1 MKTFA
6 TLALML
12 TLATFDVAWNTCG
25 ATLRSRTVAAAEK
38 RPLPALTLVGANGA
52 TLTTAALSPES
63 QWLLIYVTPGAPA
76 TDRLIEAMKTWELG
90 TGLRKVVFVIDAR
103 SPETAAWARR
113 LLPQTEE
120 TLPPRFFDAT
130 GEARTALR
138 VTGTPTLMG
147 IKDGEISWGLAG
159 VLNDPAAVEP
169 VIRNWIR

>member
-12 TLATFDVAWNTCG
+12 ALVTLDV
-25 ATLRSRTVAAAEK
+25 VAAEK
-38 RPLPALTLVGANGA
+38 RALPPLTLVNAAGETVTTA
-52 TLTTAALSPES
+52 TLSSES
-63 QWLLIYVTPGAPA
+63 QWLLIYVSPAAPA

-103 SPETAAWARR
+103 TPDTTPWAEK

-120 TLPPRFFDAT
+120 NLPPRFFDPA
-130 GEARTALR
+130 GDARTALR

-147 IKDGEISWGLAG
+147 IKDGEIAWGLAG
-159 VLNDPAAVEP
+159 VLNDPAALEP